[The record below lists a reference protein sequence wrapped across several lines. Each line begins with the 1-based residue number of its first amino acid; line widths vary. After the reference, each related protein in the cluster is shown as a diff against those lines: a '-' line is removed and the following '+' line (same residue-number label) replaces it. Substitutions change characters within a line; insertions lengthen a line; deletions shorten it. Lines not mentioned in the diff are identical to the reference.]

1 MLSQIQPTR
10 KVHTIETIRELLA
23 TNDEAVKRAL
33 IALTARQ
40 TSEERFAEK
49 TIENNGRGWNGA
61 DAELMTSF
69 TKQLSHR
76 GWLSAK
82 QIRIARRR
90 LPKYA
95 GQLLKVIAEKATVH
109 Q

>member
-1 MLSQIQPTR
+1 MLSQTQPTR

-23 TNDEAVKRAL
+23 VIDEAVKRAL

-40 TSEERFAEK
+40 TYEERYTEK
-49 TIENNGRGWNGA
+49 TIEHNGRGWNGA
-61 DAELMTSF
+61 DAELLTSF
-69 TKQLSHR
+69 TKQLQFK

-90 LPKYA
+90 LMKYA
-95 GQLLKVIAEKATVH
+95 GQLLKVAAEKAV
-109 Q
+109 QS